1 MKRIAVLMTV
11 HNRREMTLRCLQL
24 LYRQQYDIS
33 RFSVDVFMTN
43 DGCTDGTEVAVQEKF
58 PDVHIIQGDG
68 NLYWNRG
75 MIAAWREA
83 AKEDFDYYLW
93 LNDDT
98 LLYSNAVY
106 ELLACSARH
115 NDSVIAV
122 GSVCEHGNKSKIT
135 YGGCSYKG
143 VLIQNVSHEQTCEL
157 MNGNLVLI
165 PRHVFETLG
174 KNNPIYHHALG
185 DFDYAKRALEQSVK
199 IVLAK
204 GVFGEC
210 NRRKQLWKDSKQSL
224 CVRFKDY
231 WKYTGANPFD
241 VFVYNKQYKGILR
254 ACLYFLTSITRML
267 FPAVCERLG
276 YE

>member
-11 HNRREMTLRCLQL
+11 HNRRETTLLCLQL
-24 LYRQQYDIS
+24 LYQQQYDTS
-33 RFSVDVFMTN
+33 QFSVEVFMTN
-43 DGCTDGTEVAVQEKF
+43 DGCTDGTDVAVQEKF

-75 MIAAWREA
+75 MIAAWSEA

-98 LLYSNAVY
+98 LLYCNAIC
-106 ELLACSARH
+106 ELLSCSVRH
-115 NDSVIAV
+115 NDSGIAV

-143 VLIQNVSHEQTCEL
+143 VLIQDVSHEQTCEL

-165 PRHVFETLG
+165 PRHVFGMLG

-185 DFDYAKRALEQSVK
+185 DFDYARRAAQNSIK
-199 IVLAK
+199 IYVAQGVL
-204 GVFGEC
+204 GEC
-210 NRRKQLWKDSKQSL
+210 DRRAPLWNNPQHSVT
-224 CVRFKDY
+224 VRFKVY
-231 WKYTGANPFD
+231 WKVTGANPKD
-241 VFVYNKQYKGILR
+241 VFVYNR
-254 ACLYFLTSITRML
+254 LYFGLAKACIYFCTSFVHML
-267 FPAVCERLG
+267 FPNL
-276 YE
+276 YDKIIT

>member
-11 HNRREMTLRCLQL
+11 HNRRETTLRCLQL

-43 DGCTDGTEVAVQEKF
+43 DGCTDGTDDAVRNQF
-58 PDVHIIQGDG
+58 PDAQIIQGDG
-68 NLYWNRG
+68 SLYWNRG
-75 MIAAWREA
+75 MYEAWKVAEQQ
-83 AKEDFDYYLW
+83 DFDYYLW

-98 LLYSNAVY
+98 LLYCNSIS
-106 ELLACSARH
+106 ELLACSVRQ
-115 NDSVIAV
+115 NNSVIVV
-122 GSVCEHGNKSKIT
+122 GSVCEHGNKTKIT
-135 YGGCSYKG
+135 YGGCSARG
-143 VLIQNVSHEQTCEL
+143 VLIQDVFQEQTCDL

-165 PRHVFETLG
+165 PRKVYQLLG
-174 KNNPIYHHALG
+174 KNNPKYHHALG

-210 NRRKQLWKDSKQSL
+210 NRKKQLWKDSKQSL

-241 VFVYNKQYKGILR
+241 VFVYNKQYKGNLR